1 MSAGI
6 IADNGIELTD
16 AEVRA
21 IMALHRLAKRW
32 PKSLTLVSMGAGLYV
47 IRTDDERFQD
57 TRSAVRGEAVIQHIP
72 GIPND
77 GGDW

>member
-1 MSAGI
+1 MPDLI
-6 IADNGIELTD
+6 TADNGTVLTD

-21 IMALHRLAKRW
+21 IMSLHRLAKRW
-32 PKSLTLVSMGAGLYV
+32 PRSLKLVSMGGSLYV
-47 IRTDDERFQD
+47 IRADDERFHD
-57 TRSAVRGEAVIQHIP
+57 PYNEVRTEAVIQHIP